1 MQHIH
6 NVAPALLF
14 SGENFRTKKKERNA
28 GCHVNEAY
36 SLQTLCSPIP
46 EFSSRVKCSYG
57 NNMNNG
63 WESGKRSWRVKWG
76 RDELG
81 QWRFMSGAKI
91 HGKLRNFKKNTFTF
105 IHNKFYPLV
114 WLSFI
119 RFIKVIH
126 LFSNDYRGIFP
137 MQWSIFS
144 IFLFNLK
151 YFSCTKVKILQF

>member
-1 MQHIH
+1 MCNTFTMSPPHSCFQ
-6 NVAPALLF
+6 
-14 SGENFRTKKKERNA
+14 ERTLEQKKKA

-46 EFSSRVKCSYG
+46 ESSSRVKCSYG

-81 QWRFMSGAKI
+81 QWRFMLGAKI
-91 HGKLRNFKKNTFTF
+91 HGKLRNLKKTLSLLSISVTLVYKIHKGDTFVF
-105 IHNKFYPLV
+105 
-114 WLSFI
+114 
-119 RFIKVIH
+119 
-126 LFSNDYRGIFP
+126 DYSGVFP